1 MMLMDKSRSL
11 SLLTQIF
18 ADSSRPSYVVRV
30 RGPGLGPGPWS
41 WPGIDFLWGSA
52 NIASPQSFDKPL
64 CLHIRNVIFG
74 EDVTVGT
81 LVGPLATG
89 AQTPIGVLQPGDC
102 LSIQIQS
109 ISGVYAT
116 CAAGLET
123 LVGCI
128 IRE

>member
-1 MMLMDKSRSL
+1 MDKSQSL
-11 SLLTQIF
+11 SQLTQIF
-18 ADSSRPSYVVRV
+18 AESSRPSYVVRV
-30 RGPGLGPGPWS
+30 RGPGVGPGPWS

-52 NIASPQSFDKPL
+52 NIALPQSFDKPL
-64 CLHIRNVIFG
+64 NLHIRNVIYG

-81 LVGPLATG
+81 LVGPLTTG
-89 AQTPIGVLQPGDC
+89 TQTLIGVLQPGDC
-102 LSIQIQS
+102 LSIQIQN

-116 CAAGLET
+116 CAAGLDT